1 VDLDAAASMRR
12 PDALKVYYGIEFF
25 EDVGRHAAFT
35 VMAVYLVRDVGL
47 NPLELVLIG
56 TVGEISYFL
65 LEVPT
70 GVVADA
76 YSRRLSV
83 ILGLLVNGISM
94 IVFGITHDYAILLA
108 GSVLWGLGSALTSGA
123 YEAWITDEHGVDGI
137 THVFLRGSQFA
148 YAGAILGAIL
158 GVAVATQDLGA
169 ALVFGGTV
177 VIVTGVVCA
186 FVMPEH
192 GFRRRPRAERLSAAR
207 ELRRNAVVGARLIRG
222 HHVLLLIVAITFFAG
237 AASEGLD
244 RLWEAHLIRDV
255 GLPELWGLD
264 PVVWFGVFNVVG
276 LAAGIVVT
284 SLLVPRFGRAA
295 DGELAAALLALTAIL
310 SVAMVVFGLAGGFA
324 LAAGAYLVARLAR
337 RITEPLYSAWLNRNI
352 EDSSVRATVN
362 SLVGQSDAIGEI
374 AGGPA
379 IGAVGTL
386 SGMRAALVASGL
398 LLTPALALYGR
409 ALRHGGR
416 EPELEEAEAPA

>member
-1 VDLDAAASMRR
+1 VAASVRR
-12 PDALKVYYGIEFF
+12 PDALKVFYGIEFF
-25 EDVGRHAAFT
+25 EDIGRHAAFT
-35 VMAVYLVRDVGL
+35 VMAVYLVQDVGL
-47 NPLELVLIG
+47 NPLELVLVG

-70 GVVADA
+70 GVIADT
-76 YSRRLSV
+76 YSRRLSL
-83 ILGLLVNGISM
+83 ILGLLVGGSSA
-94 IVFGITHDYAILLA
+94 IVIGVADEFAIVLV
-108 GSVLWGLGSALTSGA
+108 GSALWGLGSALQSGA

-137 THVFLRGSQFA
+137 TGVFLRGSQFA
-148 YAGAILGAIL
+148 YAGAIAGAIL
-158 GVAVATQDLGA
+158 GVAVATQNLGG

-177 VIVTGVVCA
+177 TILTGAVCI

-192 GFRRRPRAERLSAAR
+192 GFRRRPATERLSAAR
-207 ELRRNAVVGARLIRG
+207 ELKRNAVVGARLIRG
-222 HHVLLLIVAITFFAG
+222 HHVLLIIVGITFFFG

-255 GLPELWGLD
+255 GLPELWGFD

-276 LAAGIVVT
+276 LLAGIVVT
-284 SLLVPRFGRAA
+284 SLLMPRLAHA
-295 DGELAAALLALTAIL
+295 DNRKLAGALLVVTAVL
-310 SVAMVVFGLAGGFA
+310 SVGMIVFGLATGFA
-324 LAAGAYLVARLAR
+324 VAAVAYLVARLAR
-337 RITEPLYSAWLNRNI
+337 RIDEPLYAAWLNRNI

-362 SLVGQSDAIGEI
+362 SLVGQADAVGEI

-379 IGAVGTL
+379 IGVVGTL

-416 EPELEEAEAPA
+416 EPDLEEAKAPA

>member
-1 VDLDAAASMRR
+1 MRRLDA
-12 PDALKVYYGIEFF
+12 LHVYYGIEFF
-25 EDVGRHAAFT
+25 EDIARHAAFT
-35 VMAVYLVRDVGL
+35 VLAVYLVQDVGL

-65 LEVPT
+65 LEVPS
-70 GVVADA
+70 GAIADT
-76 YSRRLSV
+76 YSRRASV
-83 ILGLLVNGISM
+83 ILGLFVNGVSA
-94 IVFGITHDYAILLA
+94 IVIGLTHEYGLLLFA
-108 GSVLWGLGSALTSGA
+108 SVLWGLGSALMSGA
-123 YEAWITDEHGVDGI
+123 YEAWITDEHGVEGI
-137 THVFLRGSQFA
+137 TRVFLRGAQWA
-148 YAGAILGAIL
+148 YSGAILGAIL

-169 ALVFGGTV
+169 AVIFGGVMWIATAV
-177 VIVTGVVCA
+177 ACLI
-186 FVMPEH
+186 VMPER
-192 GFRRRPRAERLSAAR
+192 GFRRRPRHERLSAAR
-207 ELRRNAVVGARLIRG
+207 ELKRNAVTGTRLIRA
-222 HHVLLLIVAITFFAG
+222 HHVLLLIVGITFFAG

-284 SLLVPRFGRAA
+284 SLLVPRFSHAGDR
-295 DGELAAALLALTAIL
+295 ELAAALLALTAIL

-324 LAAGAYLVARLAR
+324 VAAGAYLIARLAR
-337 RITEPLYSAWLNRNI
+337 RITDPLYVAWLNRNI

-374 AGGPA
+374 SGGPA
-379 IGAVGTL
+379 IGIVGTL
-386 SGMRAALVASGL
+386 SGMRAALAASGL
-398 LLTPALALYGR
+398 LLAPAIALYGR

-416 EPELEEAEAPA
+416 EPELAVAYAPA

>member
-1 VDLDAAASMRR
+1 
-12 PDALKVYYGIEFF
+12 
-25 EDVGRHAAFT
+25 
-35 VMAVYLVRDVGL
+35 MAVYLVRDVGL

-70 GVVADA
+70 GAIADS
-76 YSRRLSV
+76 YSRRASV
-83 ILGLLVNGISM
+83 ILGLVVGGASM
-94 IVFGITHDYAILLA
+94 IVIGLTQDYRVLLF
-108 GSVLWGLGSALTSGA
+108 GSVLWGLGSALQSGA
-123 YEAWITDEHGVDGI
+123 YEAWITDEHGLDGI
-137 THVFLRGSQFA
+137 TGVFLRGAQFA
-148 YAGAILGAIL
+148 YSGAIVGAIL
-158 GVAVATQDLGA
+158 GVAVATQDLAA
-169 ALVFGGTV
+169 ALFFGGAVT
-177 VIVTGVVCA
+177 IATGVVCL
-186 FVMPEH
+186 FVMPER
-192 GFRRRPRAERLSAAR
+192 GFQRRPAAERLSAAR
-207 ELRRNAVVGARLIRG
+207 ELKRNAVAGAGLIRG
-222 HHVLLLIVAITFFAG
+222 HHILLLIVGITIFFG

-276 LAAGIVVT
+276 LAAGVVIT
-284 SLLVPRFGRAA
+284 SLLVPRFAYAGNAQ
-295 DGELAAALLALTAIL
+295 LAAALLVVTAIL
-310 SVAMVVFGLAGGFA
+310 SVGMIVFGLATGFA
-324 LAAGAYLVARLAR
+324 VAAGAYLVARLAR
-337 RITEPLYSAWLNRNI
+337 RINEPLYAAWLNRNI

-362 SLVGQSDAIGEI
+362 SLVGQSDAVGEI

-379 IGAVGTL
+379 IGVVATL

-416 EPELEEAEAPA
+416 EPELDEAKAIA

>member
-1 VDLDAAASMRR
+1 VDLDAEAAVSR
-12 PDALKVYYGIEFF
+12 ALKVYYGIEFF
-25 EDVGRHAAFT
+25 EDIGRHAAFT
-35 VMAVYLVRDVGL
+35 VWAVYLVRDVGL
-47 NPLELVLIG
+47 NPLELVLLG

-65 LEVPT
+65 LEVPS
-70 GVVADA
+70 GVVADT
-76 YSRRLSV
+76 YSRRASV

-94 IVFGITHDYAILLA
+94 IVVGVTHEYALLLA
-108 GSVLWGLGSALTSGA
+108 GSVLWGLGSALMSGA

-137 THVFLRGSQFA
+137 AGVFLRGSQFG
-148 YAGAILGAIL
+148 YSGAILGAIL
-158 GVAVATQDLGA
+158 GVAVATQNLGA
-169 ALVFGGTV
+169 ALVFGGAV
-177 VIVTGVVCA
+177 VIATGVACI

-207 ELRRNAVVGARLIRG
+207 ELKRNAVAGTRLVRG
-222 HHVLLLIVAITFFAG
+222 HHVLLLIVGITFFAG

-255 GLPELWGLD
+255 GLPEFWGLD

-276 LAAGIVVT
+276 LAVGIVIT
-284 SLLVPRFGRAA
+284 SALLPRFAHAG
-295 DGELAAALLALTAIL
+295 DGQLTAALLALTAIL
-310 SVAMVVFGLAGGFA
+310 SVAMVVFGLAAGFA

-337 RITEPLYSAWLNRNI
+337 RITDPLYVTWLNRNI
-352 EDSSVRATVN
+352 DDSSVRATVN
-362 SLVGQSDAIGEI
+362 SLVGQSDAVGEI

-379 IGAVGTL
+379 IGVVGTL

-398 LLTPALALYGR
+398 LLTPAIALYGR

-416 EPELEEAEAPA
+416 EPELEEAKAPA

>member
-1 VDLDAAASMRR
+1 VRR
-12 PDALKVYYGIEFF
+12 LDALKVYYGIEFF

-35 VMAVYLVRDVGL
+35 VFAVYLVRDVGL

-56 TVGEISYFL
+56 TIGEISYFL

-83 ILGLLVNGISM
+83 ILGLLVSGLSM
-94 IVFGITHDYAILLA
+94 IVIGITDEYALLLA
-108 GSVLWGLGSALTSGA
+108 GSMLWGLGSALQSGA
-123 YEAWITDEHGVDGI
+123 YEAWITDEHGIDGI
-137 THVFLRGSQFA
+137 ARVFLRGAQFA

-169 ALVFGGTV
+169 ALVFGGAV
-177 VIVTGVVCA
+177 VIVTGVACIL
-186 FVMPEH
+186 VMPEH
-192 GFRRRPRAERLSAAR
+192 GFRRRPPAERLSPAH
-207 ELRRNAVVGARLIRG
+207 ELKRNAVVGTRLIRG
-222 HHVLLLIVAITFFAG
+222 HHVLLLIVGITFFAG

-255 GLPELWGLD
+255 GLPEFWGLD
-264 PVVWFGVFNVVG
+264 PVVWFGIFNVVG
-276 LAAGIVVT
+276 LAAGIAVT
-284 SLLVPRFGRAA
+284 SLLVPRFRHAG
-295 DGELAAALLALTAIL
+295 DGELAGALLVLTAIL
-310 SVAMVVFGLAGGFA
+310 SVAMIVFGLAAGFA

-379 IGAVGTL
+379 IGVVGTL

-398 LLTPALALYGR
+398 LLTPAVALYGR

-416 EPELEEAEAPA
+416 EPELEEAKAPA

>member
-1 VDLDAAASMRR
+1 VKRLDALA
-12 PDALKVYYGIEFF
+12 VYYGIEFF
-25 EDVGRHAAFT
+25 EDIGRHAAFT
-35 VMAVYLVRDVGL
+35 VWAVYLVRDVGL
-47 NPLELVLIG
+47 NPLELVLLG
-56 TVGEISYFL
+56 TIGEISYFL
-65 LEVPT
+65 LEVPS
-70 GVVADA
+70 GVIADT
-76 YSRRLSV
+76 YSRRASV

-94 IVFGITHDYAILLA
+94 IVVGVSHEYWILLA
-108 GSVLWGLGSALTSGA
+108 GSVLWGFGSALMSGA
-123 YEAWITDEHGVDGI
+123 YEAWITDEHGVGGI
-137 THVFLRGSQFA
+137 TRVFLRGAQFA
-148 YAGAILGAIL
+148 YSGAILGAIL

-169 ALVFGGTV
+169 ALVFGGS
-177 VIVTGVVCA
+177 VTIATGLVCV
-186 FVMPEH
+186 FVMPEQ
-192 GFRRRPRAERLSAAR
+192 GFRRKPRAERLSAAR
-207 ELRRNAVVGARLIRG
+207 ELKRNAVTGTRLIRG
-222 HHVLLLIVAITFFAG
+222 HHVLLLIVGITFFAG

-284 SLLVPRFGRAA
+284 SLLVPRFSHAGDR
-295 DGELAAALLALTAIL
+295 ELAAALLALTAVL
-310 SVAMVVFGLAGGFA
+310 SAAMVVFGLAAGFA
-324 LAAGAYLVARLAR
+324 LAASAYLIARLAR
-337 RITEPLYSAWLNRNI
+337 RITEPLYVAWLNRNI

-379 IGAVGTL
+379 IGVVGTL

-398 LLTPALALYGR
+398 LLGPAIALYGR

-416 EPELEEAEAPA
+416 EPELAEAEAPA

>member
-1 VDLDAAASMRR
+1 MDLDAAA
-12 PDALKVYYGIEFF
+12 ALSRALRVYYGIEFF
-25 EDVGRHAAFT
+25 EDIGRHAAFT
-35 VMAVYLVRDVGL
+35 VWAVYLVRDVGL
-47 NPLELVLIG
+47 NPLELVLLG

-70 GVVADA
+70 GVIADA

-83 ILGLLVNGISM
+83 ILGLLVNGVSV
-94 IVFGITHDYAILLA
+94 IVVGITHEYAILLA
-108 GSVLWGLGSALTSGA
+108 GSMLWGLGSALMSGA

-137 THVFLRGSQFA
+137 ARVYMRGAQFG
-148 YAGAILGAIL
+148 YSGAILGAIL

-169 ALVFGGTV
+169 ALVFGGAVTFA
-177 VIVTGVVCA
+177 TGVVCM
-186 FVMPEH
+186 FVMPEE
-192 GFRRRPRAERLSAAR
+192 GFRRRPPAERLTPAR
-207 ELRRNAVVGARLIRG
+207 ELKRNAVTGARLIRG
-222 HHVLLLIVAITFFAG
+222 HHVLLLIVGITFFAG

-276 LAAGIVVT
+276 LAVGIVVT
-284 SLLVPRFGRAA
+284 SLLVPRFAHAG

-310 SVAMVVFGLAGGFA
+310 SISMVVFGLAAGFA

-337 RITEPLYSAWLNRNI
+337 RITDPLYLAWLNRNI

-379 IGAVGTL
+379 IGIVGTL

>member
-1 VDLDAAASMRR
+1 VRR
-12 PDALKVYYGIEFF
+12 LDALKVYYGIEFF
-25 EDVGRHAAFT
+25 EDTGRHAAFT

-70 GVVADA
+70 GAIADS
-76 YSRRLSV
+76 YSRRASV
-83 ILGLLVNGISM
+83 ILGLLVNGGSM
-94 IVFGITHDYAILLA
+94 IVIGLTHDYPVLLF
-108 GSVLWGLGSALTSGA
+108 GSVLWGLGSALMSGA
-123 YEAWITDEHGVDGI
+123 YEAWITDEHGVEGI
-137 THVFLRGSQFA
+137 TGVFLRGAQFA
-148 YAGAILGAIL
+148 YSGAIVGAIL

-169 ALVFGGTV
+169 ALLFGGAVT
-177 VIVTGVVCA
+177 IATGVACL
-186 FVMPEH
+186 FLMPEQ
-192 GFRRRPRAERLSAAR
+192 GFRRRPAAERLSAAR
-207 ELRRNAVVGARLIRG
+207 ELKRNAVVGARLIQG
-222 HHVLLLIVAITFFAG
+222 HHILLLIVGITFFFG

-276 LAAGIVVT
+276 LAAGVAIT
-284 SLLVPRFGRAA
+284 TLLVPRFANAGNA
-295 DGELAAALLALTAIL
+295 ELAAALLVVTAIL
-310 SVAMVVFGLAGGFA
+310 SVGMIVFGLATGFA

-337 RITEPLYSAWLNRNI
+337 RIDEPLYAAWLNRNI

-362 SLVGQSDAIGEI
+362 SLVGQSDAVGEI

-379 IGAVGTL
+379 IGVVGTL
-386 SGMRAALVASGL
+386 SGMRAALVASGF

-416 EPELEEAEAPA
+416 EPDLEEAKAPA